1 MTITRFAPS
10 PTGYIHVG
18 NLRTALMN
26 YLIARKNGGEFI
38 LRIDD
43 TDPVRS
49 KEEYVDGLKED
60 LTWLGLHWDRVERQS
75 ERLDKYHA
83 AADELRKIGR
93 FYEAWET
100 PTELDLKR
108 KKQLNMGKPPVY
120 DRAALNLSEAEKA
133 KLRDERGPGVWRFKL
148 DQERIEWKDGIL
160 GDISIDAAS
169 VSDPVLIRGDGQIL
183 YTLASVVDDTEMGVT
198 NVVRGSDH
206 VTNTATQIQIM
217 QALGGTVPTFAHHSL
232 LTGPQGEALSK
243 RLGVLALRA
252 RGHNEY
258 DGGENDF
265 VQQVAGIYG
274 ELPVTTTWRSRL
286 TLSEAR
292 DELDTMDNFGGS
304 VIDTRTQTAR
314 WQNNI
319 QLGAHEVIAGAEIS
333 EDRVSST
340 NEFEVTSRDNTA
352 VFTQALL
359 DFSPFAI
366 QASLRY
372 DDNEAYGDE
381 VTGSLALGYELD
393 NYHTLRASIGTA
405 FKAPSFN
412 DLYWPNSGNPD
423 LNPEK
428 SETVEVGVRGQY
440 SYSQWFWDVAVFQN
454 DYDDLIAWAPTP
466 SGLWAPQNVNNARI
480 RGAELSS
487 GVEVNDWV
495 LQAAYTYL
503 DPEDQ
508 ETGNRLARRASQSVR
523 LDADREL
530 GDWSLGGSLVAQVY
544 RYDNAS
550 NTQRLGGY
558 GLVNLRAGWQFA
570 PLWTARV
577 TVENAFDKEYETSR
591 DYINAGRAGF
601 LSVHFGQ

>member
-217 QALGGTVPTFAHHSL
+217 QALGGTVPAFAHHSL

-243 RLGVLALRA
+243 RLGVLALRDLRERGVHPFALLSTMARLGSSDPIELRTDMESLIDGFDIERFGSAPTKFDVEDLFPMTGRYLQTLPLEAVAGDIAALGVPEDKAALFWQVTRENITTLHDLKGWWQMFSEGAEPVIADEDKEFVAEALALLPEGEFDESTWGTWTAAVKEQTGRKGKGLFMPLRLALTGKPHGPDMAAVLPLLQVVKA
-252 RGHNEY
+252 RG
-258 DGGENDF
+258 
-265 VQQVAGIYG
+265 
-274 ELPVTTTWRSRL
+274 
-286 TLSEAR
+286 
-292 DELDTMDNFGGS
+292 
-304 VIDTRTQTAR
+304 
-314 WQNNI
+314 
-319 QLGAHEVIAGAEIS
+319 
-333 EDRVSST
+333 
-340 NEFEVTSRDNTA
+340 
-352 VFTQALL
+352 
-359 DFSPFAI
+359 
-366 QASLRY
+366 
-372 DDNEAYGDE
+372 
-381 VTGSLALGYELD
+381 
-393 NYHTLRASIGTA
+393 
-405 FKAPSFN
+405 
-412 DLYWPNSGNPD
+412 
-423 LNPEK
+423 
-428 SETVEVGVRGQY
+428 
-440 SYSQWFWDVAVFQN
+440 
-454 DYDDLIAWAPTP
+454 
-466 SGLWAPQNVNNARI
+466 
-480 RGAELSS
+480 
-487 GVEVNDWV
+487 
-495 LQAAYTYL
+495 
-503 DPEDQ
+503 
-508 ETGNRLARRASQSVR
+508 
-523 LDADREL
+523 
-530 GDWSLGGSLVAQVY
+530 
-544 RYDNAS
+544 
-550 NTQRLGGY
+550 
-558 GLVNLRAGWQFA
+558 
-570 PLWTARV
+570 
-577 TVENAFDKEYETSR
+577 
-591 DYINAGRAGF
+591 
-601 LSVHFGQ
+601 